1 MYRNSVNSQN
11 INNIFAFMKG
21 KWYSIQNKAGGETAD
36 IYIFDEIGTYG
47 VTAQEFINDIKDLK
61 GTSINLRINS
71 LGGDVFDGMAM
82 YNVIKRREAK
92 TTVYIEGIAA
102 SIATIIALGADEV
115 VMAENSLFM
124 IHNAWGGTM
133 GEAKDMRKT
142 ADTLDKISGELTD
155 IYRKKTGLSYE
166 ALQEMM
172 DEETWLNAEEAY
184 ELGFVDVISDS
195 IKVAAKYDVSKFK
208 NITEEEIQNK
218 LNINIKNRKMT
229 NELKEWFNNKVEE
242 IVAAVKGDVKVSEDV
257 VEETTVN
264 VMLGDKEDIM
274 NKMSDF
280 ETNNIELANKISSLE
295 EELANAKGTNLTL
308 TEEVEALNAKINKAD
323 AKGTE
328 IVTEADPAVV
338 ENKKE
343 DANAGF
349 YNAMAERIRNKFNN

>member
-1 MYRNSVNSQN
+1 MTE
-11 INNIFAFMKG
+11 
-21 KWYSIQNKAGGETAD
+21 KWYNIQNKAGETAD
-36 IYIFDEIGTYG
+36 VYIFDEIGTYG
-47 VTAQEFINDIKDLK
+47 ITAQEFINDIKDLK
-61 GTSINLRINS
+61 DLPINLRINS

-142 ADTLDKISGELTD
+142 AETLDKISGELTD
-155 IYRKKTGLSYE
+155 IYRKKTGLSYDVL
-166 ALQEMM
+166 AEMM
-172 DEETWLNAEEAY
+172 DEETWLNAEEAF
-184 ELGFVDVISDS
+184 ELGFVDTISDS

-208 NITEEEIQNK
+208 NITQEQIQNK
-218 LNINIKNRKMT
+218 LSININNKKMT

-242 IVAAVKGDVKVSEDV
+242 IVTAVKGDVKVSKDV
-257 VEETTVN
+257 AEQTAITVN
-264 VMLGDKEDIM
+264 LGDNDEIM
-274 NKMSDF
+274 NKISEF
-280 ETNNIELANKISSLE
+280 ETGNIELSNKISLLE
-295 EELANAKGTNLTL
+295 EELVASKGTNETL
-308 TEEVEALNAKINKAD
+308 TVEVEALNAKINKAD

-349 YNAMAERIRNKFNN
+349 YNAMAARMRNKFNN

>member
-1 MYRNSVNSQN
+1 MTD
-11 INNIFAFMKG
+11 
-21 KWYSIQNKAGGETAD
+21 KWYNIQNKPSGITD
-36 IYIFDEIGTYG
+36 VYIFDEIGTHG
-47 VTAQEFINDIKDLK
+47 VTAQAFINDIKNLK
-61 GTSINLRINS
+61 DTPINLRINS

-155 IYRKKTGLSYE
+155 IYRKKTGLSYD
-166 ALQEMM
+166 ALAEMM
-172 DEETWLNAEEAY
+172 DEETWLNAQEAY
-184 ELGFVDVISDS
+184 ELGFVDTISDS

-208 NITEEEIQNK
+208 NITQEEIQNK
-218 LNINIKNRKMT
+218 LSININNKKMT
-229 NELKEWFNNKVEE
+229 NELKEWFNNKVDE
-242 IVAAVKGDVKVSEDV
+242 IVNAVKGDVKVSEDV
-257 VEETTVN
+257 AKQTEITVN
-264 VMLGDKEDIM
+264 LADNDEIV
-274 NKMSDF
+274 NKISEF
-280 ETNNIELANKISSLE
+280 ETNNIELSNKISLLE
-295 EELANAKGTNLTL
+295 EELATSKGANETL
-308 TEEVEALNAKINKAD
+308 TEEVEALNAKINKAS

-328 IVTEADPAVV
+328 IKTEADPAVV

-349 YNAMAERIRNKFNN
+349 YNAMAEKIRNKFNN

>member
-1 MYRNSVNSQN
+1 MTE
-11 INNIFAFMKG
+11 
-21 KWYSIQNKAGGETAD
+21 KWYNIQNKAGETAD
-36 IYIFDEIGTYG
+36 VYIFDEIGTYG
-47 VTAQEFINDIKDLK
+47 ITAQEFINDIKDLK
-61 GTSINLRINS
+61 GSPINLRINS

-133 GEAKDMRKT
+133 GEAKEMRKT
-142 ADTLDKISGELTD
+142 ADTLDKISGELID

-166 ALQEMM
+166 VLSEMM
-172 DEETWLNAEEAY
+172 DEETWLNAEEA
-184 ELGFVDVISDS
+184 LSMGFINTISDS

-208 NITEEEIQNK
+208 NITQEQIQNK
-218 LNINIKNRKMT
+218 LSININNKKMT

-242 IVAAVKGDVKVSEDV
+242 IVTAVKGDVKVSADV
-257 VEETTVN
+257 AEQTAITVN
-264 VMLGDKEDIM
+264 LGDNDEIK
-274 NKMSDF
+274 NKISEF
-280 ETNNIELANKISSLE
+280 ETSNIELSNKISLLE
-295 EELANAKGTNLTL
+295 GELVASKGTNETL
-308 TEEVEALNAKINKAD
+308 TQEVEALNAKINKAD

-328 IVTEADPAVV
+328 IVTEADPVVV

-349 YNAMAERIRNKFNN
+349 YNAMAERIRSKFNN

>member
-1 MYRNSVNSQN
+1 
-11 INNIFAFMKG
+11 MKG

-61 GTSINLRINS
+61 GTPINLRINS

-133 GEAKDMRKT
+133 GEAKDMRKV
-142 ADTLDKISGELTD
+142 AETLDKISGELTD

-242 IVAAVKGDVKVSEDV
+242 IVTAVKGDVKVSEDV
-257 VEETTVN
+257 VEETTIN
-264 VMLGDKEDIM
+264 VTLADNEDIM

-280 ETNNIELANKISSLE
+280 ETNNIELTNKISSLE

-328 IVTEADPAVV
+328 IETDRDPAVV

-349 YNAMAERIRNKFNN
+349 YAAIAERVRNKFNN

>member
-1 MYRNSVNSQN
+1 
-11 INNIFAFMKG
+11 
-21 KWYSIQNKAGGETAD
+21 
-36 IYIFDEIGTYG
+36 
-47 VTAQEFINDIKDLK
+47 
-61 GTSINLRINS
+61 
-71 LGGDVFDGMAM
+71 
-82 YNVIKRREAK
+82 
-92 TTVYIEGIAA
+92 
-102 SIATIIALGADEV
+102 
-115 VMAENSLFM
+115 
-124 IHNAWGGTM
+124 
-133 GEAKDMRKT
+133 MRKP

-172 DEETWLNAEEAY
+172 SEETWLNAEEAY

-242 IVAAVKGDVKVSEDV
+242 IVATVKGDVKVSKDV

-264 VMLGDKEDIM
+264 VMIGDKEDIM
-274 NKMSDF
+274 NKISEF
-280 ETNNIELANKISSLE
+280 ETNNIELTNKISSLE
-295 EELANAKGTNLTL
+295 EELVNAKGTNLTL

-328 IVTEADPAVV
+328 IETDSDPAVV

-349 YNAMAERIRNKFNN
+349 YNAMAERMRNKFNN

>member
-1 MYRNSVNSQN
+1 MTE
-11 INNIFAFMKG
+11 
-21 KWYSIQNKAGGETAD
+21 KWYNIQNKAGKPAD
-36 IYIFDEIGTYG
+36 VYIFDEIGTYG
-47 VTAQEFINDIKDLK
+47 ITAQEFITDIKDLK
-61 GTSINLRINS
+61 DTPINLRINS

-102 SIATIIALGADEV
+102 SIATIISLGADEV

-142 ADTLDKISGELTD
+142 AETLEKITGELTD
-155 IYRKKTGLSYE
+155 IYRKKTGLSYD
-166 ALQEMM
+166 ALAEMM
-172 DEETWLNAEEAY
+172 DEETWLNANEAL
-184 ELGFVDVISDS
+184 EMGFIDTISDS

-208 NITEEEIQNK
+208 NITQEEIQNK
-218 LNINIKNRKMT
+218 LSININNKKMT

-242 IVAAVKGDVKVSEDV
+242 IVTAVKGDVKVSADV
-257 VEETTVN
+257 AEQTAITVN
-264 VMLGDKEDIM
+264 LGDNDEIK
-274 NKMSDF
+274 NKISEF
-280 ETNNIELANKISSLE
+280 ESSNIELSNKISLLE
-295 EELANAKGTNLTL
+295 EELVASKGTNETL
-308 TEEVEALNAKINKAD
+308 TQEVEALNAKINKAD

-328 IVTEADPAVV
+328 IVTEADPVVV

-349 YNAMAERIRNKFNN
+349 YNAMADKLKNKFNN

>member
-1 MYRNSVNSQN
+1 
-11 INNIFAFMKG
+11 MKE
-21 KWYSIQNKAGGETAD
+21 KWYNIKNKAGETAD

-47 VTAQEFINDIKDLK
+47 VTAQEFINDIKELK
-61 GTSINLRINS
+61 GLPINLRINS

-82 YNVIKRREAK
+82 YNVIKRRKAK

-142 ADTLDKISGELTD
+142 ADTLDKISSELTD
-155 IYRKKTGLSYE
+155 IYRKKTGLSYD

-172 DEETWLNAEEAY
+172 DEETWLNANEAY
-184 ELGFVDVISDS
+184 ELGFVDTISDS

-208 NITEEEIQNK
+208 NITQEEIQNK
-218 LNINIKNRKMT
+218 LSININTKKMT
-229 NELKEWFNNKVEE
+229 NVIKEWFNNKVEE
-242 IVAAVKGDVKVSEDV
+242 IVATVKGNVKVSEDV
-257 VEETTVN
+257 VEETTIN
-264 VMLGDKEDIM
+264 VTLADNEDIM
-274 NKMSDF
+274 NKISDF
-280 ETNNIELANKISSLE
+280 ETKNIDLSDKISSLE

-328 IVTEADPAVV
+328 IATDSDPVVV

-343 DANAGF
+343 DANADF
-349 YNAMAERIRNKFNN
+349 YNAIAERLRNKFNN